1 MKDFMLEYQDQ
12 ETFMPVRQHK
22 KIARRY
28 IYSGWFFIDFAAT
41 FPINYVTG
49 SNILWIKLFRLFRL
63 PKLIKI
69 LDLSRFNRMLRSLF
83 ENSTRHNRIAAQYI
97 LMYSYKIFRLVV
109 IGFVIVYFAG
119 NIWYLMCSVVNVKP
133 EDEANG
139 FIALYFDASASNYD
153 RLIAC
158 CYFAV
163 VTLTTCGYG
172 DFTPVTQNE
181 MLVGIVIML
190 IGVGFFSYIMSAFI
204 EIISNY
210 DKKMGNDEVNREYAT
225 ASWLTLITRF

>member
-1 MKDFMLEYQDQ
+1 M
-12 ETFMPVRQHK
+12 
-22 KIARRY
+22 
-28 IYSGWFFIDFAAT
+28 
-41 FPINYVTG
+41 
-49 SNILWIKLFRLFRL
+49 
-63 PKLIKI
+63 
-69 LDLSRFNRMLRSLF
+69 
-83 ENSTRHNRIAAQYI
+83 

-109 IGFVIVYFAG
+109 IGVVIVYFAG
-119 NIWYLMCSVVNVKP
+119 NIWYLMCSVVNVNP
-133 EDEANG
+133 EDDANG
-139 FIALYFDASASNYD
+139 FIAHYFDSNSIASNYD

-158 CYFAV
+158 CYFAM

-181 MLVGIVIML
+181 MLVCIIVML

-225 ASWLTLITRF
+225 VSWLTLITRF